1 VLKLR
6 GAIDCSI
13 ILRAHLVDSDW
24 AAHAGSAQT
33 AVPVRYFVQILPELA
48 LGAPEAAEAED
59 RGTQILG
66 ERWLEGRAKDGVP
79 LRKFERRLLP
89 ARKRLGGGD
98 SL

>member
-1 VLKLR
+1 
-6 GAIDCSI
+6 
-13 ILRAHLVDSDW
+13 
-24 AAHAGSAQT
+24 
-33 AVPVRYFVQILPELA
+33 VQILPELA

-98 SL
+98 SLWTEPARVIES